1 MHKLIILLGATLLWA
16 AAPALADNAE
26 RFNGYTVHYNAFNAN
41 MLDPRVA
48 QTHQLRR
55 GCNDG
60 VLTVALR
67 KDDGSA
73 VAASVQVRTVTL
85 VGQHSTIA
93 MREVKEG
100 GSIYYVGGFAIPV
113 EAEPLKFVVTVR
125 PEGAAGEKRFEFT
138 RQMFRC

>member
-1 MHKLIILLGATLLWA
+1 MHKLIMLLGATLLWA
-16 AAPALADNAE
+16 AVPALADNAE

-41 MLDPRVA
+41 MLDARVA
-48 QTHQLRR
+48 QTYQLRR

-67 KDDGSA
+67 RDDGSA
-73 VAASVQVRTVTL
+73 VAANVQVSAVTL

-93 MREVKEG
+93 MQEVRDG
-100 GSIYYVGGFAIPV
+100 RSIYYVGGFAIPAA
-113 EAEPLKFVVTVR
+113 AEPLKFVVR
-125 PEGAAGEKRFEFT
+125 LRAEGAAGEQRFEFS